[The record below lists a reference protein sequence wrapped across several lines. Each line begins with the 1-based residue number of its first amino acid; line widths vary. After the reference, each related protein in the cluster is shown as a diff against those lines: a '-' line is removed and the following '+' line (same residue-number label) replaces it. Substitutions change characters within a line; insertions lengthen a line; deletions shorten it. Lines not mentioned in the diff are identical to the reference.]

1 MSTVISA
8 DGTAIAFERTGE
20 GPPVVLV
27 AGALCDRLA
36 TGPLAAELGR
46 HFTVFGYDRRGRGD
60 SGDTAP
66 DTVQQEIEDLGAL
79 IAEAGGEA
87 AVYGHSSGAAL
98 ALHAAASGLPITGL
112 VLHEPPFL
120 LQEDPEERERSRALL
135 ATIKE
140 LLAQDRPADAITAFL
155 TPTGMPQQLVDFMSQ
170 NPGTQASARTLPID
184 PFEVVSAD
192 SRGGRTP
199 IEQARGVT
207 VPTLVLCGGTS
218 HSWMIE
224 TAEQI
229 AAAMP
234 DGRLQILPD
243 QGHIVS
249 PDVLAPAL
257 TDYLTRN

>member
-1 MSTVISA
+1 MNKAISA
-8 DGTAIAFERTGE
+8 DGTSIAFERTGD

-27 AGALCDRLA
+27 AGALCDRMA
-36 TGPLAAELGR
+36 TDPLAAELGR
-46 HFTVFGYDRRGRGD
+46 NFTVFCYDRRGRGD
-60 SGDTAP
+60 SGDKAP
-66 DTVQQEIEDLGAL
+66 DTVQQEIDDLGAL

-120 LQEDPEERERSRALL
+120 LEDDPEEPERSQALL
-135 ATIKE
+135 RTIKE
-140 LLAQDRPADAITAFL
+140 HLAQDRPADAIAAFL
-155 TPTGMPQQLVDFMSQ
+155 TPTGMPQQLIDFMSQ

-184 PFEVVSAD
+184 PFAMVSED

-199 IEQARGVT
+199 VEQAREVT
-207 VPTLVLCGGTS
+207 VPTLVLCGGDS

-234 DGRLQILPD
+234 NGRHLVLPD
-243 QGHIVS
+243 QGHIVAA
-249 PDVLAPAL
+249 DVLAPVL
-257 TDYLTRN
+257 TDYLTRK